1 MVTAAAAAPTI
12 HSTKGK
18 LPMAKIIKQGAVVRD
33 TWIRFDRAAAESL
46 AGGWHDDGTLP
57 PGGLIVSL
65 AVWLEHREA
74 LRFYPRTGV
83 LLAPDDDPALL
94 AADLPRLGLVAVS
107 FPKCTDGRGFSTARL
122 LRERYRYQGELR
134 AVGHI
139 LPDQLFFLGRVGFDA
154 FEMAD
159 ERVDDAL
166 AGLTPFSAPYQGAVD
181 QPPLFL
187 RRVA

>member
-1 MVTAAAAAPTI
+1 
-12 HSTKGK
+12 
-18 LPMAKIIKQGAVVRD
+18 MAKIIKNGALARD
-33 TWIRFDRAAAESL
+33 SWIRFDAAAAEAL

-57 PGGLIVSL
+57 PGGLIVPL

-83 LLAPDDDPALL
+83 LLASNDDPALL
-94 AADLPRLGLVAVS
+94 AADLPRLGLVAID
-107 FPKCTDGRGFSTARL
+107 FPKPTDGRGFSTGRL
-122 LRERYRYQGELR
+122 LRERYGFTGELR

-139 LPDQLFFLGRVGFDA
+139 LPDQLYFLGRVGFDA
-154 FEMAD
+154 FEIAD
-159 ERVDDAL
+159 ARVDDAL
-166 AGLTPFSAPYQGAVD
+166 AALQPFSVAYQGAVD